1 MSSPNSESARIDQLF
16 TTLRSTLEQARAAG
30 TAPAPAE
37 GEAEPLQGRTDPDD
51 SQIQVAVSANRLVE
65 LKLDPR
71 MKRLDTDDLAAAI
84 LKAVNE
90 AFADLG
96 AKAQAAADEL
106 AGDTD
111 TEALG
116 AKLDRL
122 QDASVRQ
129 MAMFEQSMAEVVAKL
144 MGGR

>member
-1 MSSPNSESARIDQLF
+1 MSSPNSESARIEQLF
-16 TTLRSTLEQARAAG
+16 TNLRSTLEQARATG
-30 TAPAPAE
+30 TAPVAE
-37 GEAEPLQGRTDPDD
+37 DAEPLEGRSDPDD
-51 SQIQVAVSANRLVE
+51 SQIQVVVSANRLVE
-65 LKLDPR
+65 LTLDPR
-71 MKRLDTDDLAAAI
+71 VKRLDTEDLAATI
-84 LKAVNE
+84 LQAVNA

-96 AKAQAAADEL
+96 GKARTAAEEL

-111 TEALG
+111 TEALST
-116 AKLDRL
+116 KLDKL

>member
-16 TTLRSTLEQARAAG
+16 TSLRSTLEQARAAG
-30 TAPAPAE
+30 TAPVADD
-37 GEAEPLQGRTDPDD
+37 AEPLEGRTDPDD
-51 SQIQVAVSANRLVE
+51 SQIQVVVSANRLVE

-71 MKRLDTDDLAAAI
+71 MKRLDTEALAAAI
-84 LKAVNE
+84 LEAVNQ
-90 AFADLG
+90 AFTDLG
-96 AKAQAAADEL
+96 GKAQAAAEEL

-116 AKLDRL
+116 TKLDKL

-144 MGGR
+144 MGGGR

>member
-1 MSSPNSESARIDQLF
+1 MTSPNSESARIDQLF
-16 TTLRSTLEQARAAG
+16 TTLRSTLDQARAAG
-30 TAPAPAE
+30 TAPPPDTDV
-37 GEAEPLQGRTDPDD
+37 EPVQGRTDPDGG
-51 SQIQVAVSANRLVE
+51 QVQVVVSANRLVE
-65 LKLDPR
+65 LTLDPR
-71 MKRLDTDDLAAAI
+71 VKRLDAEDLAAVI
-84 LKAVNE
+84 LKAVND
-90 AFADLG
+90 AFTDLG
-96 AKAQAAADEL
+96 ENAKAAAEEIDV
-106 AGDTD
+106 DPD